1 MDIDLRQ
8 PSPSTCRFAD
18 ANLITNIMLDGNNV
32 LEVYER
38 TKPLISLSREENEP
52 CFIEAITYEQYGH
65 VDWRKDID
73 VGVNESLEDI
83 EQWLKE
89 ILSKDFI

>member
-1 MDIDLRQ
+1 
-8 PSPSTCRFAD
+8 
-18 ANLITNIMLDGNNV
+18 MLDGNNV

-52 CFIEAITYEQYGH
+52 CFIEAITYRQYGH

-73 VGVNESLEDI
+73 VGVNRSL
-83 EQWLKE
+83 
-89 ILSKDFI
+89 